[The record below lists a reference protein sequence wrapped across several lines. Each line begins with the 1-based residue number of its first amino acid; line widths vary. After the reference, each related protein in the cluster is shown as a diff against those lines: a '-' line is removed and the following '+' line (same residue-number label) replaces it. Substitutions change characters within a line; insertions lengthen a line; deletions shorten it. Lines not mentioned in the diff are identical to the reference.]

1 MSTNPDP
8 SLDQRW
14 AEAVVASGV
23 AGAVAP
29 VEVPAPV
36 CCCST
41 FVSDGVKYNSIDAA
55 CRLHGL
61 GADVN
66 VRRWARKFVP
76 EERAER
82 S

>member
-1 MSTNPDP
+1 MRTNPD
-8 SLDQRW
+8 SDLDSRW
-14 AEAVVASGV
+14 
-23 AGAVAP
+23 AGAVAQAFDLK
-29 VEVPAPV
+29 PAAPIPPV

-61 GADVN
+61 GVDVN

-76 EERAER
+76 EERA
-82 S
+82 